1 MPIRSRAGLPA
12 ACLLAAGLLLLPGP
26 APGEVLDVADNGF
39 GVRNVVTVP
48 VDPARA
54 YLALVDGIGK
64 WWDPAH
70 THSSNA
76 ANLSI
81 DARPQGCWCE
91 RLANQGG
98 VRHMTVV
105 YAEPG
110 GLLRLV
116 GGLGPLQGMAVAG
129 MMSWS
134 FQPAG
139 KGTAVELKYLVGGYS
154 PAGFKDLAPA
164 VDSVQRQQLERYK
177 RFIETGRP

>member
-1 MPIRSRAGLPA
+1 MPVRFRDGLPA
-12 ACLLAAGLLLLPGP
+12 AFLLLAGLLCPPGP

-54 YLALVDGIGK
+54 YVALVDGIGK

-70 THSSNA
+70 THSGNA

-91 RLANQGG
+91 QLPDQGG

-110 GLLRLV
+110 RLLRLV

-134 FQPAG
+134 FQPSG
-139 KGTAVELKYLVGGYS
+139 KATIVELKYLVGGYNS
-154 PAGFKDLAPA
+154 GGFKDLAPA
-164 VDSVQRQQLERYK
+164 VDSVQRQQLERYR
-177 RFIETGRP
+177 RFIETGKP